1 MKRLKKILAP
11 IDFSRNS
18 RVGLSFALSLAAENS
33 AELVV
38 LHVGSEFQAW
48 EIPDET
54 GFLSDRSYKWEIDRI
69 VREATL
75 DLNNFLEKYRE
86 ELRRAPQARR
96 RVVLGD
102 VVEKIVDVAREE
114 EADLVVMSPRAHGS
128 VRRFFLGSVT
138 DKVTRRAP
146 CPVLSVCPTQVAHR
160 SSGKRTP
167 LVGGILQG
175 SEA

>member
-11 IDFSRNS
+11 TDFSRNS
-18 RVGLSFALSLAAENS
+18 RVGLRFALSLGAENG
-33 AELVV
+33 AELII
-38 LHVGSEFQAW
+38 LHVASEFKAW
-48 EIPDET
+48 QIPDET
-54 GFLSDRSYKWEIDRI
+54 GFFSDRTYKWEVDRI

-86 ELRRAPQARR
+86 ELRRVPQARR

-102 VVEKIVDVAREE
+102 VVEKIVHVAREE
-114 EADLVVMSPRAHGS
+114 ETDLVVMSPRAHGS
-128 VRRFFLGSVT
+128 LRRFFLGSVT

-146 CPVLSVCPTQVAHR
+146 CPVLSVCSAQVGHR
-160 SSGKRTP
+160 PSGMRMP
-167 LVGGILQG
+167 LIGGVMQG

>member
-1 MKRLKKILAP
+1 MTRPNKIIAP
-11 IDFSRNS
+11 TDFSRNS
-18 RVGLSFALSLAAENS
+18 RVGLRLALSLAAENG
-33 AELVV
+33 AELII
-38 LHVGSEFQAW
+38 LHVASEFKAW
-48 EIPDET
+48 QIPDET
-54 GFLSDRSYKWEIDRI
+54 GFFSDRMYKWEVDRI

-86 ELRRAPQARR
+86 DLRRLPNARR

-114 EADLVVMSPRAHGS
+114 ETDLVVMSPRAHGS
-128 VRRFFLGSVT
+128 LRRFFLGSVT

-146 CPVLSVCPTQVAHR
+146 CPVLSVCSTQVGHR
-160 SSGKRTP
+160 RTGKHVP
-167 LVGGILQG
+167 WIGGVLQG

>member
-1 MKRLKKILAP
+1 MTRLKKILAP
-11 IDFSRNS
+11 TDFSRNS

-38 LHVGSEFQAW
+38 LHVESEFKAW
-48 EIPDET
+48 QIPDEA
-54 GFLSDRSYKWEIDRI
+54 GFFSDRVYRWEVDRI

-86 ELRRAPQARR
+86 ELRRVPQARR

-102 VVEKIVDVAREE
+102 VVEKIVDVARDE

-128 VRRFFLGSVT
+128 LRRFFLGSVT

-146 CPVLSVCPTQVAHR
+146 CPVLSICSTQVAR
-160 SSGKRTP
+160 QPSGRRMPTMR
-167 LVGGILQG
+167 GILQG